1 LGCRKHPAPRV
12 CALGILELFPS
23 AFAVILAART
33 RMMLLNAAAGML
45 SFRLMRV
52 ESLDASEKF
61 ASGKK
66 TVAGDLNPNPFC
78 TQILLPN
85 HLKPKTLCFH
95 SHIRNNQATWLE
107 ARRR

>member
-1 LGCRKHPAPRV
+1 
-12 CALGILELFPS
+12 
-23 AFAVILAART
+23 
-33 RMMLLNAAAGML
+33 MMLLNAAAGML

-85 HLKPKTLCFH
+85 HLKPNFVFPQSHQKQPSNMARGKKKVDEEQEDLGMKTLMCWDV
-95 SHIRNNQATWLE
+95 SAMDWLL
-107 ARRR
+107 